1 VENKALVSF
10 TTNEA
15 AILDSIEKS
24 KVIPSKN
31 EAWRRGIEAVSLL
44 LETSESALF
53 DLLSSVLYSA
63 ASEVNNQERLLHHL
77 AQGRAV
83 ADAVQATLISKK
95 GLPGA
100 EFMDAFTATLRDLS
114 LLSDPESYREA
125 DMKELESTLFG
136 MAQLASRYA
145 SPSAPPSPTPSLVSR
160 SKKVP
165 H

>member
-1 VENKALVSF
+1 MVRRVENKALVSF

-31 EAWRRGIEAVSLL
+31 EAWRRGIETVSLL

-53 DLLSSVLYSA
+53 DVLSNILYAA
-63 ASEVNNQERLLHHL
+63 ASEVNNQKQLVHHL
-77 AQGRAV
+77 AQGQAV
-83 ADAVQATLISKK
+83 AKVVQATLISKK

-114 LLSDPESYREA
+114 LLSDPKSYREA
-125 DMKELESTLFG
+125 DMKELESTLYG
-136 MAQLASRYA
+136 MAQLASRYS
-145 SPSAPPSPTPSLVSR
+145 SPSPAPSPVSR
-160 SKKVP
+160 SKVP